1 MDGIKEEFYIFILGL
16 QLYIVS
22 LLSFLITIGIEEQS
36 ELYFIFEFDI
46 GHKK

>member
-36 ELYFIFEFDI
+36 ELYFIFELDI